1 MRGIEDFIQS
11 GSGVSTRE
19 GAGTGVVARRRG
31 RGRPPRRPGAGTAP
45 RLTLIRARVAFAA
58 VSSPNERRIKLTLQY
73 DGSGFFGWQ
82 VQPGARTIQG
92 VLEEAVSRLANR
104 PTTVVGAGRTDRGVH
119 ATGQVAS
126 VLVPGKW
133 TPDSLRRALNAIL
146 PPDIRVS
153 AAEEVPRDFHA
164 RFDATARS
172 YVYRVGTT
180 ESALSP
186 FRRRWCWPLAREL
199 DRWVLDAAA
208 GQIVGDHSFR
218 AFAKAGQEERGDRC
232 TVMRAEWRD
241 WSRFGVELH
250 ITANRFLHHMVRYL
264 VGTMVEMALGRRP
277 LADMARLL
285 AGEPGLETSP
295 PAPPEGLFLT
305 HVAYNE
311 TERQPEE
318 AGNED
323 LP

>member
-153 AAEEVPRDFHA
+153 AAEEVTLDFHA

-199 DRWVLDAAA
+199 DRPVLDAAA
-208 GQIVGDHSFR
+208 EQIVGDHSFR